1 MATTATTTGRRRSPL
16 EAAADLVRDIARRP
30 MGLLGLAIVAGLL
43 VVVAIGPWLVGD
55 PADQDIVRRLEG
67 PSVDHWLGTDDL
79 GRDLLARIVVG
90 ARIALG
96 VAVPA
101 VVLGL
106 LLGLALGLVAGYIGG
121 RVDNAVIVI
130 TDTLQAFPAVVLALA
145 ILALL
150 GGSLTNVVIVIAIAF
165 APGYARVVRAS
176 VFAMKQDVYVEAE
189 RALGASTWRIISKHI
204 LPNVL
209 APLLILMAI
218 DLPVAVTI
226 EAGLSF
232 LGVGV
237 PPPTPSWG
245 VILSDGFARVRSA
258 PWPVIWAGLALMI
271 TTLGFTLLG
280 EALRDRLDP
289 RVAETAKRGTR
300 QGHG

>member
-1 MATTATTTGRRRSPL
+1 MAATDLTVRVRRPL
-16 EAAADLVRDIARRP
+16 AAAVELIRDIGRRP
-30 MGLLGLAIVAGLL
+30 MGLVALVIVAGLL
-43 VVVAIGPWLVGD
+43 FVVAFGPWLVGD
-55 PADQDIVRRLEG
+55 PTTQDIPRRLEG
-67 PSVDHWLGTDDL
+67 PSRDYWLGTDDL
-79 GRDLLARIVVG
+79 GRDLLARIVYG
-90 ARIALG
+90 ARIALR
-96 VAVPA
+96 VAAPA
-101 VVLGL
+101 VVLAM
-106 LLGLALGLVAGYIGG
+106 LLGLTLGLVAGYLGG
-121 RVDNAVIVI
+121 RTDNAVIVI

-150 GGSLTNVVIVIAIAF
+150 GGSLNNVVIVIAIAF

-176 VFAMKQDVYVEAE
+176 VFAIKEDVFIQAE
-189 RALGASTWRIISKHI
+189 RALGASTGRIVSRHI
-204 LPNVL
+204 LPNVI
-209 APLLILMAI
+209 APMLILMAI

-237 PPPTPSWG
+237 PPPIPSWG
-245 VILSDGFARVRSA
+245 VILSDGFARVRAA

-289 RVAETAKRGTR
+289 RVREVAKRGGG
-300 QGHG
+300 QGQV